1 VVVVVVGL
9 LVVDLVLEFPLL
21 PPHPATAKLLA
32 RTAAAASM
40 AASGVLLI
48 GRAPVVIG
56 VRRCG
61 RPPYQAFPRERPRKR
76 AGRLGA
82 GCATLYAPI
91 MSVETAAT
99 PRAAQAGAAESGRGS
114 GSAWLLIVCCVAQF
128 MVILDLSI
136 VNVALPSIQ
145 SALGFS
151 APELQWIVDA
161 YSITFAGFLMFGG
174 RAADHFGQRRM
185 FVLALALFALASLAG
200 GLAPDRGT
208 LVAARAA
215 QGLGGALMA
224 ACSLAIITSSF
235 APGPELHRAIG
246 AWASMNGLGGAAGM
260 LFGGIITQELSWR
273 WVLLINPPIGIAAA
287 LVAYAVV
294 SERRRGSGSD
304 PPRSFDLAG
313 ALTLTIGQ
321 IVLVFG
327 IVEAGLAGL
336 DTFDALAPIIG
347 GLVVL
352 AVFGVIEVRFARE
365 PLIPFKELTKPLR
378 IANNIVLLFSA
389 SLFPLWFVSSLY
401 LQQVLYLSPFHTGL
415 IFLPMTL
422 VIMLVASR
430 TGKLVSHFGVRPVLG
445 GGLIMLT
452 AGLLLLAKIGSS
464 GSPIVY
470 IMIPGL
476 LTAAGIA
483 MSIVPS
489 TIAATQGA
497 KEGQAGLASG
507 LVNTSRQVGGGLGL
521 AILVTLATSRSSH
534 LIGAGHG
541 VAQSLTDGF
550 RLAFLIGGG
559 LAAAAALI
567 TFTALPK
574 PDGALPVA
582 TRLAAV
588 VGVVVA
594 GFVGVDFAL
603 AGSHGAP
610 VGAYTTR
617 GAYSFVTAPSLHPPK
632 LRQNGAIATS
642 ELAPGYI
649 FTTNFY
655 NLNYPPLVGQSG
667 PLILDSRLQP
677 VWFRPVP
684 EKLVASNLSLQNY
697 EGKPALA
704 WWQGVVTATG
714 ATESGED
721 VVVNQHYQ
729 TVAKLR
735 GKDGWKLTLHAIVI
749 SGVDAWVTANK
760 NIAKNLSSYGGAY
773 NGALI
778 DSAVQE
784 YNLKTGQL
792 LRTWDA
798 LDHIPLGDSRA
809 TVPTN
814 GFPWDAYHVNAVD
827 LTGNGSVLVSMRN
840 TWAAYMVNI
849 DTGKIE
855 WTLGG
860 KHSSFKFGRGAEF
873 QWQHDVAL
881 VVGGNTGP
889 TITVFD
895 DHCCQL
901 TGGGTSVPPTGPSR
915 GLVLQLNQSTHVAT
929 LAAQYGNREGFKS
942 EYMGDTQPLANSNTF
957 VGWGSAPYFTEYSA
971 AGKLLLE
978 AEFPGSDLSYRTM
991 VEQWVGLPLTAPAV
1005 AARESGGKTT
1015 VYASWNG
1022 ATQAVS
1028 WRLLAGVSASHLD
1041 TVATVPRSGF
1051 ETAIPVPK
1059 GYASYQAQALKGA
1072 KVLASASP
1080 VIERFEAQ
1088 ALDASGRVIGSSPL
1102 FSATAQ

>member
-1 VVVVVVGL
+1 MS
-9 LVVDLVLEFPLL
+9 VD
-21 PPHPATAKLLA
+21 
-32 RTAAAASM
+32 TAAS
-40 AASGVLLI
+40 
-48 GRAPVVIG
+48 
-56 VRRCG
+56 
-61 RPPYQAFPRERPRKR
+61 
-76 AGRLGA
+76 
-82 GCATLYAPI
+82 
-91 MSVETAAT
+91 
-99 PRAAQAGAAESGRGS
+99 PRAIESQPTDGGRGS
-114 GSAWLLIVCCVAQF
+114 RSAWLLVVCCVAQF

-185 FVLALALFALASLAG
+185 FVLALALFAVASLAG

-294 SERRRGSGSD
+294 SERRRA
-304 PPRSFDLAG
+304 PRRSFDVAG
-313 ALTLTIGQ
+313 ALTLTVGQ

-336 DTFDALAPIIG
+336 DTFAALGPIIG
-347 GLVVL
+347 GLIVL
-352 AVFGVIEVRFARE
+352 AAFGVIEVRFARE

-401 LQQVLYLSPFHTGL
+401 LQQVLSLSPFHTGL
-415 IFLPMTL
+415 VFLPMTL

-430 TGKLVSHFGVRPVLG
+430 TGKLVSRFGVRPVLG

-452 AGLLLLAKIGSS
+452 AGLLLLAKIGPS

-550 RLAFLIGGG
+550 RLAYLIGAG

-567 TFTALPK
+567 TFTAMPK
-574 PDGALPVA
+574 PDGALLPA
-582 TRLAAV
+582 ARRLAAV

-594 GFVGVDFAL
+594 GFIAVDVAL
-603 AGSHGAP
+603 AGSHGPP
-610 VGAYTTR
+610 VGAYTAR

-632 LRQNGAIATS
+632 LRQNHTIAAGQ
-642 ELAPGYI
+642 LAPGYI

-667 PLILDSRLQP
+667 PLILDDKLQP
-677 VWFRPVP
+677 VWFSPVP
-684 EKLVASNLSLQNY
+684 EKLVASNLSPQTY

-704 WWQGVVTATG
+704 WWQGVVTSTG

-735 GKDGWKLTLHAIVI
+735 GKEGWKLTLHAIVI

-792 LRTWDA
+792 LRSWDA

-814 GFPWDAYHVNAVD
+814 GFPWDAYHVNAID
-827 LTGNGSVLVSMRN
+827 LNGNGSFLVSMRN

-849 DTGKIE
+849 DTGEIE

-860 KHSSFKFGRGAEF
+860 KHSSFKFAPGAEF

-881 VVGGNTGP
+881 APGSTV
-889 TITVFD
+889 TVFD

-915 GLVLQLNQSTHVAT
+915 GLVLKLNQSTRIAT
-929 LAAQYGNREGFKS
+929 LEAQYGSREGFKS

-991 VEQWVGLPLTAPAV
+991 VEQWVGLPLTAPAI
-1005 AARESGGKTT
+1005 AARESAGKTT

-1022 ATQAVS
+1022 ATQVVS
-1028 WRLLAGVSASHLD
+1028 WRVLAAVGASRLT
-1041 TVATVPRSGF
+1041 TVATSAKSGF
-1051 ETAIPVPK
+1051 ETAIAVPA
-1059 GYASYQAQALKGA
+1059 GDQS
-1072 KVLASASP
+1072 
-1080 VIERFEAQ
+1080 FEVQ
-1088 ALDASGRVIGSSPL
+1088 ALDGSGHVIGTSRRVSG
-1102 FSATAQ
+1102 STQ